1 VPDDDRS
8 ETELKIFRQIQ
19 IDVPRTNPNVAL
31 FQQPEV
37 QKLLER
43 ILYIWAIRHP
53 ASVSPFPLLSPSLSL
68 SSLLS
73 PHPLSLPFLFICL
86 QGYVQ
91 GINDLATPFFVVFL
105 SELVGMLILSS
116 YLENSKISPQKK
128 KKKEKEKGK
137 ILLK

>member
-1 VPDDDRS
+1 MRAQCWKLLLGYLPANADRREATLQRKRKEYFDCIPQYYGIKKIIYNWLYISFSIFLSLKNDEDIPDDDRT

-53 ASVSPFPLLSPSLSL
+53 ASVYIILY
-68 SSLLS
+68 
-73 PHPLSLPFLFICL
+73 FI
-86 QGYVQ
+86 
-91 GINDLATPFFVVFL
+91 
-105 SELVGMLILSS
+105 
-116 YLENSKISPQKK
+116 
-128 KKKEKEKGK
+128 
-137 ILLK
+137 